1 MHPMDEPDPRILVGV
16 DFSDPCASALEEARR
31 LAEMLDAVVCLV
43 HVLPEP
49 LVGVWRPDAAAAR
62 WLRMMSV
69 GLGEI
74 ILRSGR
80 AWAEL
85 ARVADEIDAIALVI
99 GTHGVSG
106 YQPISLGSTARRLA
120 LLASRPVVLVGSWH
134 QTRRRRSPLSAP
146 GELHR
151 G

>member
-1 MHPMDEPDPRILVGV
+1 MNPIDEQEPRLLVGV
-16 DFSDPCASALEEARR
+16 DFSDPCAGALVEAKR
-31 LAEMLDAVVCLV
+31 LAEMLDAQVCMV

-49 LVGVWRPDAAAAR
+49 LVGVWRPDATAAR
-62 WLRMMSV
+62 WLRAMSV

-85 ARVADEIDAIALVI
+85 ARVADEIDANAVVI
-99 GTHGVSG
+99 GTHGASG
-106 YQPISLGSTARRLA
+106 YQPISLGSTARRLP

-134 QTRRRRSPLSAP
+134 QARHRHSPQLAQDEISL
-146 GELHR
+146 G
-151 G
+151 